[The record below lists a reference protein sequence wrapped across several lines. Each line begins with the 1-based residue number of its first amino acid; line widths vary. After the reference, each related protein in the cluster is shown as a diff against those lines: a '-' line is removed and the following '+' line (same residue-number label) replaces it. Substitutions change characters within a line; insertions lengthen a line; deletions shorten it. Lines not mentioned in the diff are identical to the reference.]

1 MRRARAW
8 RFGHALV
15 VLCGLALL
23 CWPAALFRPPLPRAR
38 AASSP
43 EADRRL
49 DVRLGFGG
57 IVKIGVPLP
66 LEVVLPPVPVSGPA
80 EMVIDAPAL
89 GPQAGQ
95 VVTTTAVPFES
106 VAGTV
111 RVIGAPVVISDP
123 RRPLKIRVMVHGQQV
138 LGTSVAVPPE
148 RVGGRVVVAL
158 SDDRT
163 GLAALHRLPGRVA
176 VAYVAAEGLPRRW
189 QEYAAVDL
197 LVIRDLDPAALDVAQ
212 QEALLRWVRV
222 GGRLLLIAR
231 PAAAP
236 ESAETAASPG
246 GRAPVFPAYLDPL
259 LPADIGPIRAV
270 PSAAGLAAQY
280 GGTVPSGPLTVA
292 TLLPRAGAGHVDLS
306 GVPVIASAGPGTG
319 AGVVIIWGFDPWRP
333 PLIEWSG
340 RLRLW
345 EEALGREPA
354 PRLDV
359 EGLAEHLAAGTPLD
373 PAVHAQVTSAILLYI
388 ALLLGLRRWK
398 PTVAGAAGALLIVL
412 GALGAFPVLA
422 EIVRDRSATLAQ
434 VTIIEPVGAGSAR
447 ATTVAAVA
455 VPYGGRYRVTAAP
468 AEMLAEP
475 LTLASD
481 LRVVL
486 GRTGSELTGVLR
498 SGDPPRPF
506 LAVGAIPLSASA
518 VLSRDGRS
526 LAVDLGALRASHVG
540 LRWGD
545 RFYPLAD
552 LPAGRTVRELR
563 PDGWTAVAAG
573 GRSSSEWSARVADVI
588 FQGSGADAILKG
600 ATPVLAG
607 ELDGVAPVFTLGG
620 ARAPGHRLTVLL
632 VPLERR

>member
-1 MRRARAW
+1 MMRRARAW

-23 CWPAALFRPPLPRAR
+23 CWPAVFFRPPPPHAR
-38 AASSP
+38 AASSA

-66 LEVVLPPVPVSGPA
+66 LEVVLPPLPASGPA

-106 VAGTV
+106 VADTV
-111 RVIGAPVVISDP
+111 RVIEAPVVISDP
-123 RRPLKIRVMVHGQQV
+123 RRPV
-138 LGTSVAVPPE
+138 SPE

-176 VAYVAAEGLPRRW
+176 VAYVTAEALPRRW

-197 LVIRDLDPAALDVAQ
+197 LVIRDLDPAALDVSQ

-222 GGRLLLIAR
+222 GGRLLLVAR
-231 PAAAP
+231 PAAAAQ
-236 ESAETAASPG
+236 SAETAGSPG
-246 GRAPVFPAYLDPL
+246 RRAPVFPAYLDPL
-259 LPADIGPIRAV
+259 LPADVGPIRAL
-270 PSAAGLAAQY
+270 PSAAGLAAHY
-280 GGTVPSGPLTVA
+280 GGTMPSGPLTVA

-319 AGVVIIWGFDPWRP
+319 AGQVIIWGFDPWRP

-354 PRLDV
+354 PRIDV

-398 PTVAGAAGALLIVL
+398 PTVAAAAGALLIVL
-412 GALGAFPVLA
+412 AALGAFPVLA

-447 ATTVAAVA
+447 ATTVAA
-455 VPYGGRYRVTAAP
+455 RCSQNR
-468 AEMLAEP
+468 
-475 LTLASD
+475 
-481 LRVVL
+481 
-486 GRTGSELTGVLR
+486 
-498 SGDPPRPF
+498 
-506 LAVGAIPLSASA
+506 
-518 VLSRDGRS
+518 
-526 LAVDLGALRASHVG
+526 
-540 LRWGD
+540 
-545 RFYPLAD
+545 
-552 LPAGRTVRELR
+552 
-563 PDGWTAVAAG
+563 
-573 GRSSSEWSARVADVI
+573 
-588 FQGSGADAILKG
+588 
-600 ATPVLAG
+600 
-607 ELDGVAPVFTLGG
+607 
-620 ARAPGHRLTVLL
+620 
-632 VPLERR
+632 

>member
-1 MRRARAW
+1 M
-8 RFGHALV
+8 V
-15 VLCGLALL
+15 
-23 CWPAALFRPPLPRAR
+23 CWPAAFFHPPPPPAR

-43 EADRRL
+43 AADRRL

-66 LEVVLPPVPVSGPA
+66 LEVVLPPLPASGPA

-106 VAGTV
+106 VADTV

-123 RRPLKIRVMVHGQQV
+123 RRPLNIRVMVRGQKV
-138 LGTSVAVPPE
+138 LGTSVAVSPE

-176 VAYVAAEGLPRRW
+176 VAYVTAEALPRRW

-212 QEALLRWVRV
+212 QEALLRWVRA
-222 GGRLLLIAR
+222 GGRLLLVVR
-231 PAAAP
+231 PAAAAR
-236 ESAETAASPG
+236 STETAGSPG
-246 GRAPVFPAYLDPL
+246 GRAPVFPAYLDSL
-259 LPADIGPIRAV
+259 LPADVGPIRALS
-270 PSAAGLAAQY
+270 SAAGLAAQY
-280 GGTVPSGPLTVA
+280 GGTMPSGPLTVA

-306 GVPVIASAGPGTG
+306 GVPVIASADPGMG
-319 AGVVIIWGFDPWRP
+319 AGQVMIWGFDPWRP

-354 PRLDV
+354 PRLDM

-373 PAVHAQVTSAILLYI
+373 PAVHAQVFTAILLYI
-388 ALLLGLRRWK
+388 ALLLGLRRWT

-412 GALGAFPVLA
+412 AALGAFPVLA

-447 ATTVAAVA
+447 ATTVAVVA
-455 VPYGGRYRVTAAP
+455 VPYGGRYRVTATP

-475 LTLASD
+475 LTPASD

-486 GRTGSELTGVLR
+486 GRAGSELTGVLR

-526 LAVDLGALRASHVG
+526 LAVDLSGLRAGHVE

-545 RFYPLAD
+545 RLYPLAD

-563 PDGWTAVAAG
+563 PDGWTAVASG

-588 FQGSGADAILKG
+588 FQGSGADAILKS
-600 ATPVLAG
+600 ATPVLAA
-607 ELDGVAPVFTLGG
+607 ELDGLAPVFTLGG
-620 ARAPGHRLTVLL
+620 VRAPGRRLTVLL